1 MPYAPAASIVLNG
14 CLKTGVSSRG
24 IDDGN
29 FACSKKPARRLGTAD
44 AGADRGAP
52 GRARAGRRRPGSHRR
67 PGVLPGVVA
76 GATTATD
83 RLYANA
89 DGTRTLDRSAATPA
103 DTFSGFKL
111 DWAYVASAFPST
123 TYWNTADDARVGTSD
138 GGASRYR
145 SFFRMPLPSLA
156 GAQIVHAS
164 LTDLE
169 TWSWSCQAEPVELWQ
184 TGAIAA
190 TTNWLNQPA
199 WQKKVA
205 TVTAAHGYS
214 ASCPSAPVG
223 FDVTGAVSDALA
235 TGGTD
240 LTLGLRATSETSS
253 LYWKRF
259 SNNPTISIT
268 YDVV

>member
-1 MPYAPAASIVLNG
+1 MAISPARKNLLAASALLMLAPIGALLAAPA
-14 CLKTGVSSRG
+14 
-24 IDDGN
+24 
-29 FACSKKPARRLGTAD
+29 P
-44 AGADRGAP
+44 AGAAP
-52 GRARAGRRRPGSHRR
+52 AHTAAQVSCPASRPDEAAAAAAARLCGGR
-67 PGVLPGVVA
+67 VQVA